1 MRIGQRIKHARLH
14 RGLTLKELGLM
25 VGFDEN
31 TADVRIAQ
39 YESSTRTPKADM
51 REKLG
56 KALEINPRYFFD
68 SDLYAAEDIMFLL
81 FEVDGVH
88 KLDLT
93 PFKDGTRTRVN
104 VHVNYNL
111 VDDFLVDWM
120 EKKRE
125 LAGGTITKHD
135 YTEWILNWPY
145 SASKKKDNDEDS
157 LDNERSDS

>member
-1 MRIGQRIKHARLH
+1 MRIGQRIKQARIH
-14 RGLTLKELGLM
+14 RGLTQKELGMM

-39 YESSTRTPKADM
+39 YESSTRTPKDDM

-68 SDLYAAEDIMFLL
+68 SDLYAAEDFMFLF
-81 FEVDGVH
+81 FELDSVSR
-88 KLDLT
+88 LDLT

-104 VHVNYNL
+104 IHINYGL

-120 EKKRE
+120 EKKQA
-125 LAGGTITKHD
+125 LAEERITKQE
-135 YTEWILNWPY
+135 YTEWVLTWPY
-145 SASKKKDNDEDS
+145 SASKKES
-157 LDNERSDS
+157 EA

>member
-1 MRIGQRIKHARLH
+1 MQIGQRIKQARLH
-14 RGLTLKELGLM
+14 RGMTQKELGLA
-25 VGFDEN
+25 VGFEES

-51 REKLG
+51 RDKLG
-56 KALEINPRYFFD
+56 EALNINPRYFFN

-81 FEVDGVH
+81 FELDGVNR
-88 KLDLT
+88 LDLT

-120 EKKRE
+120 KKKQA
-125 LAGGTITKHD
+125 LADGAITKQD
-135 YTEWILNWPY
+135 YTEWVLTWPM
-145 SASKKKDNDEDS
+145 SATKDFKKAKKVKTPKE
-157 LDNERSDS
+157 